1 MSKRKILILATT
13 LCMVAI
19 LAVGGTLAYFT
30 DTDAAVNVFTVG
42 NINID
47 LIEQFPKNEL
57 MPGLD
62 VKKDVRVKNTG
73 DNPAYVR
80 VHIAIPQLLDSG
92 SPEFAAYK
100 NTLHFNFDSA
110 STAEGQWS
118 WNANKDGA
126 NYPENGGNWNFYTET
141 IGGIVYNVYVVTY
154 ESILAPGVQ
163 TRTAAM
169 DNVYL
174 DVKVTQEDMKG
185 ILEQLGEIKI
195 LVAAEGVQSQTFEEF
210 GAYEALNTAFG
221 NPGAYKVN
229 WTPINNEPTKAE

>member
-30 DTDAAVNVFTVG
+30 DTDAAENVFTVG

-80 VHIAIPQLLDSG
+80 VHIAIPELLDSG

-100 NTLHFNFDSA
+100 NTLHFNFDSE

-141 IGGIVYNVYVVTY
+141 IDGIAYNVYVVTY

-185 ILEQLGEIKI
+185 ILEQLGKIKI
-195 LVAAEGVQSQTFEEF
+195 LVAAEGVQSQTFEEL

-221 NPGAYKVN
+221 NPGAYEVN